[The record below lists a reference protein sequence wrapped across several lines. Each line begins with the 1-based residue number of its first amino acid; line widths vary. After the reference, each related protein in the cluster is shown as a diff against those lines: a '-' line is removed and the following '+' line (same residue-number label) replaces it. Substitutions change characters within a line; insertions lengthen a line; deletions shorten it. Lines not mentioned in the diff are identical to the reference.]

1 MHEGRTEET
10 EAKDRQGKNFQW
22 TQSWWSWRVEREW
35 VLQRLEWPKRKESV
49 ERGSGRDVVG
59 HRPLRKSGSTAF
71 RDDGKRVE
79 REEDGENG
87 DEKRREEKR
96 RERSWYCTPLIIK
109 QT

>member
-22 TQSWWSWRVEREW
+22 TQSWWSWGVEREW

-71 RDDGKRVE
+71 RDDGKRG
-79 REEDGENG
+79 R
-87 DEKRREEKR
+87 RREWRRNEKSRERRER